1 MVSDNF
7 TTNLFLDR
15 EVGPGVQPV
24 LALFQSAGLDGPKY
38 DAVRKW
44 RERESMP
51 ALWFAKVLHA
61 LEIVEGRHVPMSA
74 YFNTPHSD
82 EALPCS
88 LKERLCSTG
97 SPPSV
102 FD

>member
-1 MVSDNF
+1 MTSDNF
-7 TTNLFLDR
+7 TTNDFLDR

-44 RERESMP
+44 RARESMP

-61 LEIVEGRHVPMSA
+61 LEIVEGRQVSMSA
-74 YFNTPHSD
+74 YFYTPSSN
-82 EALPCS
+82 EASPC
-88 LKERLCSTG
+88 LKERRCSTG